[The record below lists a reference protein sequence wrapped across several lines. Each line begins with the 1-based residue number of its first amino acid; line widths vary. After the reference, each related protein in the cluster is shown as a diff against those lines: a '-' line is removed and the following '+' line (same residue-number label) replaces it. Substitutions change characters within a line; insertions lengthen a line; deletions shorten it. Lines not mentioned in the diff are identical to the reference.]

1 MRRALLILL
10 VLAAAA
16 GTLKGV
22 LSWPDA
28 GTDAFP
34 PRIHVSPRYLERSV
48 LETGRSNPLSA
59 VLWDYRAFDLWFWI
73 FTALAAW
80 ATFTTIRPTDPDKKG
95 KFVHPAGTMVAWALV
110 GCAFLAWALGVVP
123 AWQGGFFLDYETLPL
138 PVGPAHARAL
148 AATILQVLVLLTLG
162 AFTAAAFRKSR
173 PVRRDR
179 E

>member
-28 GTDAFP
+28 GTSDFP
-34 PRIHVSPRYLERSV
+34 PRVHVSPRYLERSA
-48 LETGRSNPLSA
+48 LETGRSNPVSA

-80 ATFTTIRPTDPDKKG
+80 ATFTTIRPADPDKKG
-95 KFVHPAGTMVAWALV
+95 RFAYPVGNMAIWVLV

-138 PVGPAHARAL
+138 PVEAAHARAF
-148 AATILQVLVLLTLG
+148 AATILQVLVLLVLA
-162 AFTAAAFRKSR
+162 AFLAAAFRKSG
-173 PVRRDR
+173 PARRDR